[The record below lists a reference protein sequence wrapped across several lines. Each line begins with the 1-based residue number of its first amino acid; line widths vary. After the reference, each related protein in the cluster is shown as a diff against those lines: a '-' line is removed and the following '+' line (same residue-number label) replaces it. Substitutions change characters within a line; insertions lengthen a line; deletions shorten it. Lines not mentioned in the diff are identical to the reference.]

1 MARRRW
7 GASWLSNGRPDH
19 PPVVFSDKVENAM
32 RIVALDG
39 VADRLRLK
47 RGQGVA
53 EARAMHP
60 QLDVLPA
67 DAAADQAFLSALADW
82 CDRYTPL
89 VAYAGTDGL
98 ALDITGCTHLH
109 GGEKALLDDVL
120 SRLFQLGVEARGAIA
135 ASPGLAWA
143 LARFSGAGLSGDCV
157 IETGEEVAAL
167 GPLPVTA
174 LRLPATLTDTLI
186 RLGLTHVADLME
198 APRAALARRFGPL
211 VFLRLDQALGHDD
224 EPLSPRRP
232 VAELSVERRLISP
245 VSGEDDILG
254 LALQLATGLKTTLEA
269 RGEGGRQFE
278 LLLFRVDGKVFR
290 LRAGTSSPLR
300 DPQRIAALYRER
312 LVAVHD
318 DLDAGYGFEI
328 LRLCVL
334 KAEPIASVQ
343 DDFSGRPDQSRALA
357 DFTDRVIARFGE
369 DVLSIA
375 ILAAS
380 HIPERAA
387 GLQPAGDTVFPAGKR
402 LQAEEWP
409 VQPVRPL
416 RLLTHPERVEVPAA
430 DVPDG
435 APERFFWRR
444 TAYRVARAEGPERIA
459 AEWWIDGEDAPTRDY
474 FRIEDETGRRFW
486 MFRNGLFQ
494 RERMHPD
501 WFMHG
506 IFA

>member
-1 MARRRW
+1 
-7 GASWLSNGRPDH
+7 
-19 PPVVFSDKVENAM
+19 M
-32 RIVALDG
+32 RIVALDSQ
-39 VADRLRLK
+39 AERMRLK

-53 EARAMHP
+53 EARGMHP
-60 QLDVLPA
+60 QLEVLPA
-67 DAAADQAFLSALADW
+67 DPAADQAFLSALADW

-120 SRLFQLGVEARGAIA
+120 SRLFRLGVEARGAIA

-143 LARFSGAGLSGDCV
+143 LSRFSSDGV
-157 IETGEEVAAL
+157 IEPGEEAAAL
-167 GPLPVTA
+167 APLPVAA
-174 LRLPATLTDTLI
+174 LRLPDVLSQTLV

-198 APRAALARRFGPL
+198 APRAAMARRFGPL

-232 VAELSVERRLISP
+232 VAALSVERRLTSP
-245 VSGEDDILG
+245 VSGEEDILG
-254 LALQLATGLKTTLEA
+254 LALQLATGLKETLEK

-290 LRAGTSSPLR
+290 LVAGTSAPLR
-300 DPQRIAALYRER
+300 DPRRIAALYRER
-312 LVAVHD
+312 LAAVHD

-334 KAEPIASVQ
+334 KVETIASIQ

-375 ILAAS
+375 VLSES

-387 GLQPAGDTVFPAGKR
+387 RLQPAGGVLSSRETVA
-402 LQAEEWP
+402 QQHWP
-409 VQPVRPL
+409 VMPVRPL
-416 RLLTHPERVEVPAA
+416 RLLAHPERVDVPVA

-435 APERFFWRR
+435 APERFSWRR
-444 TAYRVARAEGPERIA
+444 TVYRVARAEGPERIA

-474 FRIEDETGRRFW
+474 FRIEDDTGRRFW
-486 MFRNGLFQ
+486 MFRNGLFE
-494 RERMHPD
+494 RERSHPD

-506 IFA
+506 IFS

>member
-1 MARRRW
+1 M
-7 GASWLSNGRPDH
+7 
-19 PPVVFSDKVENAM
+19 VFSDKVENAM

-39 VADRLRLK
+39 LAERLRLK

-60 QLDVLPA
+60 TLDVLPA
-67 DAAADQAFLSALADW
+67 DPAADQSFLSGLADW

-89 VAYAGTDGL
+89 VAYAGADGL

-143 LARFSGAGLSGDCV
+143 LARFSGNDV
-157 IETGEEVAAL
+157 IEAGEEAVAL
-167 GPLPVTA
+167 GPLPVMA
-174 LRLPATLTDTLI
+174 LRLPQAVTDTLI
-186 RLGLTHVADLME
+186 RLGLTHIGDLME

-211 VFLRLDQALGHDD
+211 VFLRLDQALGLDD

-254 LALQLATGLKTTLEA
+254 LALQLAGGLKTRLEE

-290 LRAGTSSPLR
+290 LLAGTSSPLR
-300 DPQRIAALYRER
+300 DPKRIASLYRER
-312 LVAVHD
+312 LAAVHD

-334 KAEPIASVQ
+334 KAEPISSVQ

-357 DFTDRVIARFGE
+357 DFTDRVVARFGD

-375 ILAAS
+375 VLAAS

-387 GLQPAGDTVFPAGKR
+387 SLQPASDGAFPAAR
-402 LQAEEWP
+402 RVQAEEWP
-409 VQPVRPL
+409 VVPVRPL

>member
-1 MARRRW
+1 
-7 GASWLSNGRPDH
+7 
-19 PPVVFSDKVENAM
+19 VVFSDKVENAM

-39 VADRLRLK
+39 LAERMRLK

-60 QLDVLPA
+60 HLDVLTA
-67 DAAADQAFLSALADW
+67 DPSADQAFLSGLADW

-89 VAYAGTDGL
+89 VAYSGTDGL

-120 SRLFQLGVEARGAIA
+120 SRLFRLGIEARGAIA

-143 LARFSGAGLSGDCV
+143 LSRFADDGVVAPGD
-157 IETGEEVAAL
+157 EAAAL
-167 GPLPVTA
+167 APLPVTA
-174 LRLPATLTDTLI
+174 LRLPVPLSDTLV
-186 RLGLTHVADLME
+186 RLGLTHVADLLE

-211 VFLRLDQALGHDD
+211 VFLRLDQALGHDE

-232 VAELSVERRLISP
+232 VAALSVERRLASP
-245 VSGEDDILG
+245 VSGEEDILG
-254 LALQLATGLKTTLEA
+254 LALQLARGLKDALDK

-290 LRAGTSSPLR
+290 LLAGTSVPLR
-300 DPQRIAALYRER
+300 DPERIAALYRER
-312 LVAVHD
+312 LAGVHD

-334 KAEPIASVQ
+334 KAEIIAQVQ

-357 DFTDRVIARFGE
+357 DFTDRVIARFGD
-369 DVLSIA
+369 DVLSVA
-375 ILAAS
+375 VLAES
-380 HIPERAA
+380 HVPERAA
-387 GLQPAGDTVFPAGKR
+387 T
-402 LQAEEWP
+402 LQAAGGAIVPSDRGTAPGWP
-409 VQPVRPL
+409 VMPLDRHRPVRPL
-416 RLLTHPERVEVPAA
+416 RLLAHPERVEVPVA

-435 APERFFWRR
+435 APERFSWRR

-459 AEWWIDGEDAPTRDY
+459 GEWWIDGEDVPTRDY

-486 MFRNGLFQ
+486 MFRNGLFE
-494 RERMHPD
+494 RERAHPD